1 MDLMSAVTMEPEVTI
16 VNSGSAACTP
26 KTAICGETPAL
37 PPHVATTKC
46 LPSSE
51 AAMALGRFCTVEP
64 ASEGYGYVHSGVI
77 GAFTSCNITV
87 TCVYVSA
94 VQPIASVCE
103 ASPAGSDDL

>member
-1 MDLMSAVTMEPEVTI
+1 MT
-16 VNSGSAACTP
+16 
-26 KTAICGETPAL
+26 
-37 PPHVATTKC
+37 
-46 LPSSE
+46 
-51 AAMALGRFCTVEP
+51 LGRFCTVEP

-103 ASPAGSDDL
+103 ASPAGSAASIVCTLHAAAKAAPGLGLFWLATWS